1 MKALTFLCTWIAA
14 VHLWGQPSAVRLETV
29 HGRQAYVIENGKLR
43 LSALRGGGHIAEI
56 RLLTSDPKLGVN
68 PLYVPLFQTIEPYEY
83 DSARHG
89 AFYGSGANRY
99 LDSGYMGQL
108 LCFPYFGPTSSQD
121 EIRNGLGFHG
131 EAITV
136 EWKQPRPPQIDAS
149 GVTLYYA
156 ADLPHTRYRVERAI
170 RLPAGATVAHVEEWF
185 ENLADYDRPYNRNQ
199 HVTFGAPFVAAGKNI
214 LDVSG
219 SQSVTKR
226 RGAGDPPPPDDP
238 AVERRVFNVAPKTSL
253 FRSILVD
260 KSRQTG
266 YFTSYSTEFPLLI
279 GYVFP
284 TAEHPWVCDWQ
295 ENGSGQATPRL
306 GRMVARGIE
315 FGTSPLDEGLR
326 RSVERG
332 SFLGAPTYQWI
343 NGKQRVKA
351 TYSIFL
357 TELPAG
363 FAGVA
368 DVRVEPGQI
377 VIIERETNRQIR
389 VPSEALP

>member
-1 MKALTFLCTWIAA
+1 MKAFGSLCALIAA
-14 VHLWGQPSAVRLETV
+14 VHLWGQQPSVRFDTV
-29 HGRQAYVIENGKLR
+29 NGRQAYVIENGKLR
-43 LSALRGGGHIAEI
+43 VSALRGGGHIAEI
-56 RLLTSDPKLGVN
+56 RLITNDAKLGIN
-68 PLYVPLFQTIEPYEY
+68 PLYVPRFQTIEPYEY
-83 DSARHG
+83 DAAKHG
-89 AFYGSGANRY
+89 EFYGSGANRY

-136 EWKQPRPPQIDAS
+136 EWKQPRPPRVDAS

-156 ADLPHTRYRVERAI
+156 ADLPHTQYRVERAI

-185 ENLADYDRPYNRNQ
+185 ENLAAYDRPFNRNQ
-199 HVTFGAPFVAAGKNI
+199 HVTLGAPFVAVDKNM
-214 LDVSG
+214 LDVSS

-226 RGAGDPPPPDDP
+226 RGAGNPALDDP
-238 AVERRVFNVAPKTSL
+238 ALDKRAFNVAPKTSL

-266 YFTSYSTEFPLLI
+266 YFTSYSTEFPLLV

-284 TAEHPWVCDWQ
+284 TAEHAWVCDWQ

-306 GRMVARGIE
+306 GQMVARGIE

-326 RSVERG
+326 RSIERG
-332 SFLGAPTYQWI
+332 SFLGTPTYQWI
-343 NGKQRVKA
+343 NARQRVKA
-351 TYSIFL
+351 TYTIFL
-357 TELPAG
+357 TEVPAG

-368 DVRVEPGQI
+368 DVRTEPGEI
-377 VIIERETNRQIR
+377 VIVERETNRQIR
-389 VPSEALP
+389 VPSEGRR